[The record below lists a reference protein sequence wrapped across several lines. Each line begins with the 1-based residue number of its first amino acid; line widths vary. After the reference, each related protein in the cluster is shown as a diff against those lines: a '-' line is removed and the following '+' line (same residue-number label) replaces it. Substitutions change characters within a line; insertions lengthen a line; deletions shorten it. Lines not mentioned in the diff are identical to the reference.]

1 MTTFYPNQPAPSFLK
16 KYARNA
22 YNRAQH
28 DAHPHQYQDESA
40 IDLQVRT
47 FEGRRIFRKLFN
59 QKFLQ
64 QEKSVKNKI
73 SRKKSCV

>member
-28 DAHPHQYQDESA
+28 DAHHQQYDESA

-47 FEGRRIFRKLFN
+47 FQGEEFFDEVIQSKIPSARKIC
-59 QKFLQ
+59 
-64 QEKSVKNKI
+64 EK
-73 SRKKSCV
+73 